1 MARARDP
8 FAGPYTATLLGGAPP
23 ARQRRS
29 VLYATRNHDA
39 YHGKRLV
46 VNESAVVAA
55 VSAAAAAADLEFVLF
70 RFENTEASAR
80 AFSAAAVVVAPH
92 GGALANIVFCA
103 PGTAVVEIV
112 PAHQTAPR
120 VRVDLVR
127 PGPPLLPTRG
137 RANSVTTQ
145 RRRRPRAAAT
155 PGARAARRRDG

>member
-1 MARARDP
+1 MRGDLLWPGAYDP

-23 ARQRRS
+23 ARQRRT

-55 VSAAAAAADLEFVLF
+55 VSAAAAAVDLEFVLF

-92 GGALANIVFCA
+92 GGAIA
-103 PGTAVVEIV
+103 
-112 PAHQTAPR
+112 
-120 VRVDLVR
+120 
-127 PGPPLLPTRG
+127 RG
-137 RANSVTTQ
+137 RAAGRCCRCGAPAQIVAQ
-145 RRRRPRAAAT
+145 RPKGRKKRSTWVVFP
-155 PGARAARRRDG
+155 